1 MSEPAFITNALL
13 ERVMPL
19 RWQDGPADIPLLIKQ
34 CILDWL
40 GIAIAAATDPAAQ
53 ILRQA
58 LEEQG
63 GHPQAFVFGS
73 ARRLPTQQAAMLN
86 GTIAHLLDYD
96 DVNLALPGHCT
107 APVLP
112 AVLALAEREG
122 ASGAEVLN
130 AFLTGYETTCRIA
143 RLVAPGHYNR
153 GFHATATVGTFG
165 AAAACARL
173 FGLDDAAMARA
184 IGIAATRAA
193 GLKAMFGTSCKA
205 LHAGMAAS
213 AGLFAATLAQRGFD
227 SRTDALECAQGFAA
241 THSPDFDGH
250 AALRDP
256 TRGYYLFGN
265 LFKFHAAC
273 YETQAAIECAR
284 RLRQAHGI
292 APDQIRA
299 VRLRA
304 NSHCNEICNIREPR
318 TGVELKFSLRGT
330 TALALAGLETS
341 RPDVFSDDNAVAE
354 SVVRLRDKVAV
365 DLVPD
370 LALTMCEMEIELDDR
385 RTWTTIHD
393 AGMPTQDCAEQGR
406 RVADKF
412 HALVA
417 PVLGRSRSDLIATEV
432 GRLETLPRVDALMAA
447 CL

>member
-1 MSEPAFITNALL
+1 
-13 ERVMPL
+13 
-19 RWQDGPADIPLLIKQ
+19 
-34 CILDWL
+34 
-40 GIAIAAATDPAAQ
+40 
-53 ILRQA
+53 
-58 LEEQG
+58 
-63 GHPQAFVFGS
+63 
-73 ARRLPTQQAAMLN
+73 
-86 GTIAHLLDYD
+86 
-96 DVNLALPGHCT
+96 
-107 APVLP
+107 
-112 AVLALAEREG
+112 
-122 ASGAEVLN
+122 
-130 AFLTGYETTCRIA
+130 
-143 RLVAPGHYNR
+143 
-153 GFHATATVGTFG
+153 
-165 AAAACARL
+165 
-173 FGLDDAAMARA
+173 
-184 IGIAATRAA
+184 
-193 GLKAMFGTSCKA
+193 
-205 LHAGMAAS
+205 
-213 AGLFAATLAQRGFD
+213 
-227 SRTDALECAQGFAA
+227 
-241 THSPDFDGH
+241 
-250 AALRDP
+250 
-256 TRGYYLFGN
+256 
-265 LFKFHAAC
+265 
-273 YETQAAIECAR
+273 
-284 RLRQAHGI
+284 
-292 APDQIRA
+292 

-365 DLVPD
+365 DLAPD